1 VRGGLKS
8 GETLYRERHSRC
20 PFLRAPLE
28 FAGKSPSFSVKDDCM
43 TPRPA
48 PLSNWHDPGRQLAGG
63 QDILRAEAQAL
74 LQLAA
79 RLDANFTTAC
89 QWIFSSSG
97 AIFVTGVGKA
107 GLVGQKIA
115 ATLAS
120 TGTRAH
126 VLHPTEALH
135 GDLGRVQ
142 SSDIILAL
150 SFRGETEELNRLLP
164 SLQGIAARIIAV
176 TSRPRSTLGKGANLV
191 LDLGPIREACPL
203 GLAPSTSTTAML
215 ALGDALALVVSRMR
229 EFSAE
234 NFGRFHPGGS
244 LGRKLRRVEEAMR
257 RRDECRIAPDC
268 STVRETL
275 VSQSRPGRRTGAIM
289 LVDGTG
295 RLSGLFTDSD
305 LAKLLERHR
314 EAALDGPITAVM
326 TANPLCVPMG
336 TRLEAACDLLADR
349 KISELPVVDAEGRP
363 LGLIDVTDVMA
374 LDKEVASAPL
384 SPGGFRIVSAS

>member
-1 VRGGLKS
+1 
-8 GETLYRERHSRC
+8 
-20 PFLRAPLE
+20 
-28 FAGKSPSFSVKDDCM
+28 
-43 TPRPA
+43 
-48 PLSNWHDPGRQLAGG
+48 
-63 QDILRAEAQAL
+63 
-74 LQLAA
+74 
-79 RLDANFTTAC
+79 
-89 QWIFSSSG
+89 
-97 AIFVTGVGKA
+97 
-107 GLVGQKIA
+107 
-115 ATLAS
+115 
-120 TGTRAH
+120 
-126 VLHPTEALH
+126 
-135 GDLGRVQ
+135 
-142 SSDIILAL
+142 
-150 SFRGETEELNRLLP
+150 
-164 SLQGIAARIIAV
+164 
-176 TSRPRSTLGKGANLV
+176 
-191 LDLGPIREACPL
+191 
-203 GLAPSTSTTAML
+203 ML
-215 ALGDALALVVSRMR
+215 ALGDALALVVSQMR

-257 RRDECRIAPDC
+257 PRDECRIAPDC

-289 LVDGTG
+289 LVDETG

-314 EAALDGPITAVM
+314 DAALDGPITAVM

-384 SPGGFRIVSAS
+384 PSGGFRIVSVS